1 MKRIWL
7 GGLASLL
14 MSIPVIGYGT
24 DIESYVVGGTP
35 VRPKDD
41 LTWMASLRNTTADTS
56 HFCGGSIVSERWV
69 LTAAHC
75 VVQGD
80 MGSEYT
86 VPPNKLAVMV
96 GTLGS
101 EVTDPSDLYQVS
113 HVVVHPDYS
122 PYAVISISVD
132 DEGKELK
139 EAVKLALDNDVA
151 LLRVNRSFPFP
162 RVSPVKLANGQTAQ
176 RLESKLSG
184 EWNEKSRPENVMVAG
199 WGSTKSDGTGISD
212 TLMYADL
219 SYLPIADCF
228 NLLERGNDAH
238 YVIDSPTN
246 LTKVCALPPDVLF
259 DQTGAPLNYGPD
271 SCKGDSGGPLVAK
284 NSDGDWV
291 QLGIVSGGPVGSPLC
306 GAYLRPGFYARVG
319 NYFEWIENIVGTI
332 PEAPVTNPDFIEE
345 GNNEGE
351 GGSGAEPGDGKTDE
365 GCDPNVSG
373 ISPNNCALV
382 AGGGGAV
389 NIFSLV
395 CLLILLCCKKRHD

>member
-1 MKRIWL
+1 MKGIWG
-7 GGLASLL
+7 GGLVGLL
-14 MSIPVIGYGT
+14 MSISAIGHGA

-35 VRPKDD
+35 VRPGDD
-41 LTWMASLRNTTADTS
+41 LRWMASLRNTTADTS
-56 HFCGGSIVSERWV
+56 HFCGGSIVNERWV

-80 MGSEYT
+80 IGNEYT
-86 VPPNKLAVMV
+86 VPPNNLAVMV

-122 PYAVISISVD
+122 PYAVISITVD
-132 DEGKELK
+132 DDGKEIK
-139 EAVKLALDNDVA
+139 EVTQLALDNDVA

-162 RVSPVKLANGQTAQ
+162 RVSSIKLANSQVAQ
-176 RLESKLSG
+176 GLESKLSG
-184 EWNEKSRPENVMVAG
+184 EWNEASRPENVMVSG

-212 TLMYADL
+212 TLMKANL

-259 DQTGAPLNYGPD
+259 DHTGAPLNYGPD

-291 QLGIVSGGPVGSPLC
+291 QLGIVSGGPVGTPVC

-319 NYFEWIENIVGTI
+319 NYYEWIEKNVGTI
-332 PEAPVTNPDFIEE
+332 PEAPVTNPDFIEG

-351 GGSGAEPGDGKTDE
+351 GGSGGESGDGKTDE
-365 GCDPNVSG
+365 DCNPNVSG
-373 ISPNNCALV
+373 ISPNNCALI
-382 AGGGGAV
+382 ADGGGAV

-395 CLLILLCCKKRHD
+395 CLLILLCCKKRYD